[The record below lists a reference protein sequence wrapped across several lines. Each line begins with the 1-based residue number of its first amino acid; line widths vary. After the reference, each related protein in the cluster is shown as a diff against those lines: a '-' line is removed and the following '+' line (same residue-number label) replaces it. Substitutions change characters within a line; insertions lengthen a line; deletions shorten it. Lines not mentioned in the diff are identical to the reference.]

1 MSRSAVASDVRYG
14 PLERAKANIRA
25 RGLSDKIQICLADG
39 LCGIENYAPED
50 IFICG
55 MGGELIVKI
64 IDAAPFLRSENI
76 RLILQPMT
84 HAEILRR
91 YLAKVGFDIVDEEI
105 AVEKNGKVYQII
117 VSEYSG
123 RARSMTDVER
133 LLGPVNIKKGGSGL
147 QTLAK
152 GLLRALDT
160 KINGLRAAGIPDT
173 DICLLRSE
181 IIESIEIMKTT
192 KGENGQNDEII

>member
-1 MSRSAVASDVRYG
+1 
-14 PLERAKANIRA
+14 
-25 RGLSDKIQICLADG
+25 
-39 LCGIENYAPED
+39 
-50 IFICG
+50 

-91 YLAKVGFDIVDEEI
+91 YLAKSGFDIVDEEI

-123 RARSMTDVER
+123 RARNMTDVECM
-133 LLGPVNIKKGGSGL
+133 LGPVNIKKGGSGL
-147 QTLAK
+147 QALAK

-181 IIESIEIMKTT
+181 IVEIIKIMKTV
-192 KGENGQNDEII
+192 KGENGQDDEII

>member
-1 MSRSAVASDVRYG
+1 MSRSAVASDVRDG

-25 RGLSDKIQICLADG
+25 CGLSDKIQTCLADG
-39 LCGIENYAPED
+39 LCGIESYAPED

-105 AVEKNGKVYQII
+105 AVEKSGKVYQII

-123 RARSMTDVER
+123 RACTMTDAEC

-147 QTLAK
+147 QSLAG

-173 DICLLRSE
+173 DVCLLRSE
-181 IIESIEIMKTT
+181 IIEITKTT
-192 KGENGQNDEII
+192 KGENGQDDEII